1 MLADYGIGA
10 NLFAHLARIG
20 LTPNIES
27 TGMEEVPLLLDEL
40 EGCNADSFRPV
51 ARFWLAESLTPGTSS
66 EEGDHSLSVFVSS
79 IPQELTSPLF
89 SLLELNIQLNI
100 HITD

>member
-1 MLADYGIGA
+1 MLADYGIGED
-10 NLFAHLARIG
+10 LFTHLARIG

-27 TGMEEVPLLLDEL
+27 TGMGEVPLLLDEL

-51 ARFWLAESLTPGTSS
+51 ARFWLAEPLTPGTSS
-66 EEGDHSLSVFVSS
+66 EEGDHSLSIFVPS

>member
-1 MLADYGIGA
+1 MLADYGIGED
-10 NLFAHLARIG
+10 LFAHLARIG

-27 TGMEEVPLLLDEL
+27 TGMGEVPLLLDEL

-51 ARFWLAESLTPGTSS
+51 ARFWPAEPLTPGTSS
-66 EEGDHSLSVFVSS
+66 EEGDHSLSIFVSS